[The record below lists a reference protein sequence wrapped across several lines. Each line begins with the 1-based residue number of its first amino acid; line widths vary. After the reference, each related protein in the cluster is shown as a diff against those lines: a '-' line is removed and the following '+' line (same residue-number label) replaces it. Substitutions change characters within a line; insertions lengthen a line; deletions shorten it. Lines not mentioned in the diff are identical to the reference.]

1 MKTYRA
7 ELHIH
12 TVLSPCAE
20 IEMLPPL
27 IVMECLEK
35 GISLIAITDHN
46 ATANIAAVQ
55 QAAEGVDLSVLPG
68 MEVQTREEVHSLC
81 LFDTLEQALAWQ
93 AIVDRHLPAIPNRPD
108 YFGDQLIVDA
118 NGDFLR
124 REERLLLNSVNL
136 SLAEAYQKVTE
147 LGGLFI
153 PAHVNRTANGLL
165 PILGIPPVDVPL
177 EFMEIS
183 HHLKPSEAVKI
194 YPTLKGFSLIQSGDA
209 HRLNEILGL
218 NQFTLQSP
226 TLQEIRLALHGEQG
240 RSHRILSNT
249 ILSGV

>member
-1 MKTYRA
+1 
-7 ELHIH
+7 
-12 TVLSPCAE
+12 
-20 IEMLPPL
+20 MLPPL
-27 IVMECLEK
+27 IVQECLEK

-46 ATANIAAVQ
+46 ATANISAVQ
-55 QAAEGVDLSVLPG
+55 QAAQGTDLIVLPG

-118 NGDFLR
+118 NGDFVQ

-136 SLAEAYQKVTE
+136 SLAEAYNHVTE

-165 PILGIPPVDVPL
+165 AILGMPPVDIPL
-177 EFMEIS
+177 KILEIS
-183 HHLKPSEAVKI
+183 RHLKPAEAVKI
-194 YPTLKGFSLIQSGDA
+194 YPVLQGYSLIQSGDA
-209 HRLNEILGL
+209 HRLDEILGL
-218 NQFTLQSP
+218 NHFTLQSP
-226 TLQEIRLALHGEQG
+226 SVQEIRLAMCGEAG
-240 RSHRILSNT
+240 RSHRILSST
-249 ILSGV
+249 ILPEV

>member
-46 ATANIAAVQ
+46 ATANIVAVQ
-55 QAAEGVDLSVLPG
+55 QAAQGSDLTVLPG

-118 NGDFLR
+118 NGDFLQ

-136 SLAEAYQKVTE
+136 SLAEAYHHVTD

-165 PILGIPPVDVPL
+165 PVLGIPPTDIPL
-177 EFMEIS
+177 EILEIS
-183 HHLKPSEAVKI
+183 RHLKPAEAVKI
-194 YPTLKGFSLIQSGDA
+194 YPAIKGYSLIQSGDA
-209 HRLNEILGL
+209 HRLDEILGL
-218 NQFTLQSP
+218 NQFTIQSP
-226 TLQEIRLALHGEQG
+226 SIQEIRLALCGKQG
-240 RSHRILSNT
+240 RSHRILSTTVLNE
-249 ILSGV
+249 V